1 MPEVVDDARYR
12 PVLGPAHATW
22 ITVGAMIGS
31 GIFST
36 PADVARR
43 TGSTAASVAVWVVGA
58 LLTLLGAVSV
68 AELGAALPASGGLYV
83 WLRRA
88 FGERLAFLFGWA
100 MLVVLVPS
108 SVAYFASV
116 TANHV
121 APLVGVSPRAV
132 STVTV
137 LGCAAVNALGVAPAA
152 GVQVAVTVA
161 RVVALAAIGLGG
173 TFLGDAP
180 AAPSPSPTA
189 LGLAAAVVPVLWAY
203 DGWIDVTS
211 IGAELRDPA
220 RDVPRALVRGVA
232 LVALVY
238 VLVTLGLHHALGTPR
253 LAVTPAPGLA
263 LGEALGGLAARR
275 AVGALV
281 ATSTVGACLV
291 GMLTGT
297 RVIAAM
303 GTAGA
308 LLRPL
313 GAVGVAGV
321 PQRAIAVTAAL
332 ALVYL
337 GWAPATRLAEVF
349 VVGAWPFYAAGALA
363 TVALRRKEPAL
374 HRPWKTP
381 AYPWPIVGFV
391 VVTALMIVAFA
402 IDDRRSVLAS
412 FGLIAVG
419 LPAHALVRLRRPRGV

>member
-1 MPEVVDDARYR
+1 M
-12 PVLGPAHATW
+12 
-22 ITVGAMIGS
+22 
-31 GIFST
+31 
-36 PADVARR
+36 
-43 TGSTAASVAVWVVGA
+43 
-58 LLTLLGAVSV
+58 
-68 AELGAALPASGGLYV
+68 
-83 WLRRA
+83 
-88 FGERLAFLFGWA
+88 
-100 MLVVLVPS
+100 
-108 SVAYFASV
+108 
-116 TANHV
+116 
-121 APLVGVSPRAV
+121 
-132 STVTV
+132 
-137 LGCAAVNALGVAPAA
+137 
-152 GVQVAVTVA
+152 A
-161 RVVALAAIGLGG
+161 RVVALEAIGLGG
-173 TFLGDAP
+173 AFLGDAP

-238 VLVTLGLHHALGTPR
+238 VLVTLGLHHALGTAR
-253 LAVTPAPGLA
+253 LAATTAPGLS
-263 LGEALGGLAARR
+263 LGEALGGLAGRR

-303 GTAGA
+303 GTSGA

-332 ALVYL
+332 ALVHL
-337 GWAPATRLAEVF
+337 GWAPAARLAEVF

-363 TVALRRKEPAL
+363 TVRLRLKEPEL
-374 HRPWKTP
+374 PRPWKTP
-381 AYPWPIVGFV
+381 AYPWPIAGFV
-391 VVTALMIVAFA
+391 VVTALMILAFA
-402 IDDRRSVLAS
+402 IDDRRSVLIS
-412 FGLIAVG
+412 FGLIALG
-419 LPAHALVRLRRPRGV
+419 LPTHALVALRRPKGL